1 MSKKVM
7 MQSIR
12 MSLILFIYL
21 ASIACGTTPSIL
33 LESDFSSDNGKW
45 SVEYGGTWKF
55 VDGVYEGIE
64 RSSYAGDSNW
74 TDYRI
79 SFIARCMNPEDDS
92 QIWAS
97 FRYNDE
103 WRRYAISVRG
113 GQLNDILLLRYWETD
128 GSKSDVSIGKSF
140 PLGFKYQPKQWYK
153 FRIEIQGG
161 QIKVWVGDVNKP
173 QVSYVDS
180 DPIKSGAIALGGS
193 WHLCQFD
200 NVKLENLSEIALPE
214 LNRQEEQLCLEKA
227 ANDLKSRMAQRRAS
241 YKARQVVLDPEN
253 PRTVVSL
260 NGDWLFMPEYQ
271 LSKDAN
277 AFDMSVQDLDWHT
290 IDVPDFW
297 NQIGWWLM
305 TGAHGQADAF
315 RYREMERTAN
325 YTFDSAKTN
334 TAWYREWVK
343 LPEQKTDKRLVIKFD
358 ASATISKVY
367 FNGALIGSHVGMF
380 APFEF
385 DVTDYA
391 KWGQD
396 NLLAVYVANAWT
408 NTSKEVKTVAVTV
421 AVTDEMLKS
430 IPQGIYTAAYNTMGS
445 IASQR
450 VGGIWQPVTLSI
462 TPSVSIDDVFFQPRL
477 NGAAVSITVKNASGD
492 KFDGVVKIRINDS
505 NTSQHITVDSNSQQV
520 IQLSIKVDQPKLWSP
535 EYPNLYKL
543 ETSLCQNDTVIDCVA
558 QDVGF
563 RTFEVQGTAFYLNGK
578 PYWLRGAN
586 MPPHGLR
593 PNDANLANTFLK
605 LMHNGNQLA
614 TRTVCSPMS
623 KTWCNAADQQG
634 VAISLEGTWPW
645 LMIRTS
651 EIPDENLLRIWRQE
665 MVDLVKSLR
674 NHPSIIMWTIGNE
687 QCFHEDPNYE
697 RRVKKWRIVSDM
709 VKTIR
714 ELDPTRPIVMD
725 SHYVR
730 DYTKNPELLTY
741 HFDDG
746 DISDEHIY
754 AGWYRPSVFSDEQYN
769 GLYLPRHCAQP
780 MISQEASTGYPNGD
794 TGCSTRTYI
803 SRFVPQIWVGD
814 DAYEHRNPAAFLA
827 HNALV
832 TKEWAEDVRRTRR
845 TAGWIMFCNS
855 CWFQNVDDPA
865 HIKPYPVYDAF
876 KTAMSDVLI
885 SLDHRNRHY
894 FAGETIKGNVFVVND
909 DRDKR
914 NLKKLRCELT
924 LLYHNDVIAR
934 SEVSLPDCNYFENQS
949 CPVEIRVPDKLPAVR
964 GEYELKLDLYSK
976 SDKIAYNSY
985 TMLLASPKWSI
996 PNLHSDRIIVL
1007 LGKTDTYKDYFG
1019 KVNLQTLGFNQAK
1032 LLDVN

>member
-1 MSKKVM
+1 MLLNKTGRIATV
-7 MQSIR
+7 
-12 MSLILFIYL
+12 LFIFL
-21 ASIACGTTPSIL
+21 ASIACGATSPVL
-33 LESDFSSDNGKW
+33 LESDFHSIDKQWNA
-45 SVEYGGTWKF
+45 EYGGTWKF
-55 VDGVYEGIE
+55 VDGVYEGTE
-64 RSSYAGDSNW
+64 RSSYAGDPNW
-74 TDYRI
+74 TDYKI
-79 SFIARCMNPEDDS
+79 SFIARCMNPEDDG

-97 FRYNDE
+97 FRYGDE
-103 WRRYAISVRG
+103 WNRYAISLRG
-113 GQLNDILLLRYWETD
+113 GQLNDVLLLRYRETD
-128 GSKSDVSIGKSF
+128 GSKPDVTIGKAF

-173 QVSYVDS
+173 QIDYIDS

-200 NVKLENLSEIALPE
+200 NVKVENLSGIALPE
-214 LNRQEEQLCLEKA
+214 LNRQEEQLCREKA

-241 YKARQVVLDPEN
+241 YKARQVVLDPQN

-271 LSKDAN
+271 LPKDTN

-290 IDVPDFW
+290 IDVPNFW
-297 NQIGWWLM
+297 NQTAWWII
-305 TGAHGQADAF
+305 TGVRGQSETF
-315 RYREMERTAN
+315 THREMERTAD

-334 TAWYREWVK
+334 TAWYREWVR
-343 LPEQKTDKRLVIKFD
+343 LPEQTADKRLVIKFD

-367 FNGALIGSHVGMF
+367 FNGVLIGSHVGMF

-408 NTSKEVKTVAVTV
+408 NVSKEVKTVAVTV
-421 AVTDEMLKS
+421 AVTDAMLKS
-430 IPQGIYTAAYNTMGS
+430 IPQGIYTNGVDTTGHPVTS
-445 IASQR
+445 R
-450 VGGIWQPVTLSI
+450 VGGIWQPVTLMLIPSASI
-462 TPSVSIDDVFFQPRL
+462 EDIFFQPRL
-477 NGAAVSITVKNASGD
+477 NGAKVLVTVKNSSNH
-492 KFDGVVKIRINDS
+492 KFDGVVEIRVNNTI
-505 NTSQHITVDSNSQQV
+505 TSQRIAMDSNSQQ
-520 IQLSIKVDQPKLWSP
+520 IFDIDINAGQPKPWSP

-543 ETSLCQNDTVIDCVA
+543 ETSLRRNNTVIDSLT

-563 RTFEVQGTAFYLNGK
+563 RTFEVRGTAFYLNGK

-593 PNDANLANTFLK
+593 PNDVNFANAFLK
-605 LMHNGNQLA
+605 IMHNGNELV
-614 TRTVCSPMS
+614 TRSHGSPLS
-623 KTWCNAADQQG
+623 QTWCDAADKQG

-651 EIPDENLLRIWRQE
+651 EIPDENLLQIWRQD
-665 MVDLVKSLR
+665 MVDLIKSLK
-674 NHPSIIMWTIGNE
+674 NHPSIIMWTVANE
-687 QCFHEDPNYE
+687 QCFWQDPNYE
-697 RRVKKWRIVSDM
+697 RRVKKWRIISDM

-714 ELDPTRPIVMD
+714 EIDPTRPIVMD

-730 DYTKNPELLTY
+730 DYSVNPEALTY

-754 AGWYRPSVFSDEQYN
+754 LGWYRPSVFSDELYN

-794 TGCSTRTYI
+794 TGCATRWYI
-803 SRFVPQIWVGD
+803 QNFVTQTWVGD

-827 HNALV
+827 HNAFV
-832 TKEWAEDVRRTRR
+832 TKEWVEDVRRTRR
-845 TAGWIMFCNS
+845 TAGWMMFSNV
-855 CWFQNVDDPA
+855 CWFQNVSDMA

-976 SDKIAYNSY
+976 SDNIAQNSY
-985 TMLLASPKWSI
+985 TMLLASPKWSM